1 MKNKATKT
9 ASIILGT
16 MFFLINIVGLS
27 YSDFKAHAFLK
38 DVRTAAGCIADGM
51 EQAQRTTFD
60 HDTVTVYLYHDD
72 FGIVKKYL
80 PFKATLPGETQARG
94 KRIVLEAITLRSIKQ
109 DTVSK
114 KLAIKVSMEFTDGTG
129 NMLPQNLLVNFR
141 NFPSDLY
148 RPVFVRFMQGDLQK
162 PFANAGLAPPIPA
175 LPNDNSPRVD
185 SIKNAHGP
193 ESGDKNAN
201 VLNATNASTNA
212 QAINS
217 LVLPV
222 PGDSPLPSAAQ
233 PATPA
238 QFTNVNSQTN
248 LFAAN
253 ALQPVIPQNANT
265 DPHVANNFSQL
276 YGSNSSCAAQSL
288 TQLNS
293 NPLPTSSG
301 WTNQNAQFTM
311 HPFSLPHH

>member
-1 MKNKATKT
+1 
-9 ASIILGT
+9 
-16 MFFLINIVGLS
+16 MFFLTNIVGLS
-27 YSDFKAHAFLK
+27 YPDFKAHAFLK

-72 FGIVKKYL
+72 YGIVKKYL
-80 PFKATLPGETQARG
+80 PIKATLPGETQVRG
-94 KRIVLEAITLRSIKQ
+94 KGIVLEAITLRSIKQ

-114 KLAIKVSMEFTDGTG
+114 KSAIKASMEFTDGTG

-141 NFPSDLY
+141 NFPSDLH
-148 RPVFVRFMQGDLQK
+148 RPVFVRFTQGDMQK
-162 PFANAGLAPPIPA
+162 PFANAGLAPSIPV
-175 LPNDNSPRVD
+175 LPNDNSLPSD
-185 SIKNAHGP
+185 SIKNVRGP

-201 VLNATNASTNA
+201 PLKATNASTNV

-217 LVLPV
+217 LVLPAS
-222 PGDSPLPSAAQ
+222 GDSPLPSAAQ
-233 PATPA
+233 SANPAP
-238 QFTNVNSQTN
+238 FSNGNGQTN

-253 ALQPVIPQNANT
+253 SQPVTPQRANS

-276 YGSNSSCAAQSL
+276 YGSNSSCSAQSL

-301 WTNQNAQFTM
+301 WTNQNTQFTM
-311 HPFSLPHH
+311 HPFSLPHR